1 MGQALSCVLIQDGK
15 SLAGPE
21 QGRNIARLVCLRVTL
36 TLGADGLRIPKGPVQ
51 KQKGT
56 AVIQVGNDL
65 FGTE

>member
-36 TLGADGLRIPKGPVQ
+36 ADGLRIPKGPVQ